1 MKILDRY
8 ISRQFLNVLLFTL
21 IAFVAIFVLVDLIE
35 NMDRFIDKHVPYPIV
50 IQYYLDYLP
59 AIFTL
64 VLPVGMLLSSLLSI
78 GQLSRYNE
86 ITAMKSTGISLYR
99 VALPLLVI
107 GFCVSLGALAFNES
121 LVPRANRARLD
132 IQRIYLDKIP
142 PSVYYRRSN
151 LTILEGKNRRVTV
164 RLYDGTKQVAHQ
176 VSIQTY
182 RSGRL
187 VARID
192 ADKLVW
198 KKDHWELLNGYQRIF
213 TGEQEE
219 LTHFKKRDDLTFSFL
234 PRDLAR
240 IQKKPE
246 EMNYFEL
253 RRFIHKMRLAG
264 VDPTKWL
271 VDLQFKLSFP
281 FTNLIIVLLG
291 IPLAASTRRS
301 GPALGFGIS
310 LIIVFI
316 YFGMI
321 KITQS
326 LGHDRVW
333 SPFWAAWFSDFFFA
347 LVGAA
352 LLIRARK

>member
-21 IAFVAIFVLVDLIE
+21 VAFMAIFVLVDLIE
-35 NMDRFIDKHVPYPIV
+35 NMDRFIDKHVAYGIV

-59 AIFTL
+59 NIFTL

-107 GFCVSLGALAFNES
+107 GFFVSLGALVFNES
-121 LVPRANRARLD
+121 VVPRANRARLD

-142 PSVYYRRSN
+142 ASVYYRRSN
-151 LTILEGKNRRVTV
+151 LTILEGKNRRVTIH
-164 RLYDGTKQVAHQ
+164 LYDGKKQTAYK

-182 RSGRL
+182 ESGRL
-187 VARID
+187 IARID

-198 KKDHWELLNGYQRIF
+198 KKNHWELLNGYQRLF
-213 TGEQEE
+213 FGEREE
-219 LTHFKKRDDLTFSFL
+219 LTHFDKRDDLKLSFR
-234 PRDLAR
+234 PKDLAR

-253 RRFIHKMRLAG
+253 REFIRKMRAAG

-271 VDLQFKLSFP
+271 VDLQFKLAFP
-281 FTNLIIVLLG
+281 FTSLIIVLLG
-291 IPLAASTRRS
+291 IPLATSTRRS

-326 LGHDRVW
+326 LGHDRVL
-333 SPFWAAWFSDFFFA
+333 SPFWAAWFSDFFFGLLGVGL
-347 LVGAA
+347 LV
-352 LLIRARK
+352 RARK